1 MALIDDQMAVV
12 GDNIRD
18 LSFAHQALDERY
30 VNDARRLSFSA
41 ANNAD
46 LFLVYLQKGSQ
57 TLHPLV
63 EQLSSVDQDECV
75 PSTVRNQSRPDD
87 RLAKGGRRGKHP
99 ILMGDENVKSL
110 QLRPSQFALEGY
122 VRGKRRADFAQIFQ
136 IGNGAM
142 AFDEV
147 DCFL

>member
-1 MALIDDQMAVV
+1 MAVITDDV
-12 GDNIRD
+12 RD
-18 LSFAHQALDERY
+18 LSFAHQALDKCY
-30 VNDARRLSFSA
+30 INDTRRLSFST

-63 EQLSSVDQDECV
+63 EQLSSVDQDERV
-75 PSTVRNQSRPDD
+75 PSTVRNQRRPDD

-99 ILMGDENVKSL
+99 ILMGDENAKSL

-122 VRGKRRADFAQIFQ
+122 VRGKRPANFAQIFQ
-136 IGNGAM
+136 IGNGATV
-142 AFDEV
+142 FDEV